1 MKKIAL
7 LMIAKGTS
15 KRLKNKN
22 KKIYKGEQMF
32 LWNLKKGLSI
42 TKNFYFNSDDNEMI
56 AIGKKLGLKIIQ
68 RDKKLQG
75 AEIPSRL
82 IFDSC
87 LKKMPKNIDGIL
99 HIQANSPNI
108 DINLIKCALKMM
120 QFDEIQELLTCDKN
134 YNQYGSLWGITR
146 KRIKKYN
153 MNRNIHDRKVIKPD
167 CYLLDESVDI
177 HNIKDFRRSLKQLS
191 KR

>member
-22 KKIYKGEQMF
+22 KKIYKGKQMF

-56 AIGKKLGLKIIQ
+56 VIGKKLGLKTIQ

-177 HNIKDFRRSLKQLS
+177 HDIKDFRRSLKQLS

>member
-1 MKKIAL
+1 MKKIVL

-22 KKIYKGEQMF
+22 TKIYKGKQMF

-56 AIGKKLGLKIIQ
+56 VISKKLGLKTIK

>member
-1 MKKIAL
+1 MKKIVL

-22 KKIYKGEQMF
+22 KKIYKGKQMF

-56 AIGKKLGLKIIQ
+56 VISKKLGLKTIK

>member
-1 MKKIAL
+1 MKKIVL

-56 AIGKKLGLKIIQ
+56 VISKKLGLKTIK

>member
-22 KKIYKGEQMF
+22 KKIYKGKQMF

-56 AIGKKLGLKIIQ
+56 VISKKLGLKTIK

>member
-22 KKIYKGEQMF
+22 KKIYKGKQMF

-177 HNIKDFRRSLKQLS
+177 HNIKDFHRSLKQLS

>member
-22 KKIYKGEQMF
+22 KKIYKGKQMF

-56 AIGKKLGLKIIQ
+56 AISKKLGLKTIQ

-108 DINLIKCALKMM
+108 DINLIKCGLKMM

-153 MNRNIHDRKVIKPD
+153 MNKNIHDRKVIKPD

>member
-56 AIGKKLGLKIIQ
+56 VISKKLGLKTIK

>member
-1 MKKIAL
+1 MKKIVL

-22 KKIYKGEQMF
+22 KKIYKGKQMF